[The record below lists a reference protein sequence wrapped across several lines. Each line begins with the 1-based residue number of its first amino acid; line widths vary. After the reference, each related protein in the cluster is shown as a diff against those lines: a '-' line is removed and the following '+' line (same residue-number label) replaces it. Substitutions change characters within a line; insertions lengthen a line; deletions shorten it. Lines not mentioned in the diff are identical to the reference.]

1 MNSEFKIQNYDKQVA
16 VSSSRLSKECKLSLL
31 SFRSV
36 GSKLGSRLNRLAAYL
51 TCCMALVLTC
61 NIAFAQEAGESSGV
75 KPSERV
81 IPANAPK
88 ISGTVEPDSI
98 GIGDRFLYTIEVE
111 RDLMQEV
118 YFPDFKQSVEHYEM
132 IEDRPVDTLSR
143 EGRKLK
149 LRKSYLMAAFQEGIH
164 NVLPEVMYLDKNI
177 IDTLRG
183 DDTLRL
189 MVTTFEIDSTSH
201 TIFDIKPQRTLKFK
215 FGEISGYVTWTI
227 IAIIILVLLFLI
239 AKRILAHYGKSFSDI
254 FKPAPPLPPHEI
266 ALRDLKK
273 LHSERLWQEGNHK
286 LYYSGLTDI
295 LRAYIAGQFGV
306 GALEM
311 TSDEI
316 IEAMRGVEIP
326 QKQKMDL
333 TELLRDADL
342 VKFAK
347 AMPEAEANEAA
358 YTMAL
363 SFVEQTMPQPEE
375 EDDEKKE

>member
-1 MNSEFKIQNYDKQVA
+1 MGNSEFSNIA
-16 VSSSRLSKECKLSLL
+16 SRLRGVICAVWVVIL
-31 SFRSV
+31 F
-36 GSKLGSRLNRLAAYL
+36 AAPL
-51 TCCMALVLTC
+51 
-61 NIAFAQEAGESSGV
+61 FAQESSETVGV

-81 IPANAPK
+81 LPANAPK
-88 ISGTVEPDSI
+88 VRGTIEPDSI

-363 SFVEQTMPQPEE
+363 NFVEQTMPQPEE

>member
-1 MNSEFKIQNYDKQVA
+1 
-16 VSSSRLSKECKLSLL
+16 
-31 SFRSV
+31 
-36 GSKLGSRLNRLAAYL
+36 
-51 TCCMALVLTC
+51 MALVLTC
-61 NIAFAQEAGESSGV
+61 NIAFAQEADQSSGV

-227 IAIIILVLLFLI
+227 IAIIILVLLFLV

-273 LHSERLWQEGNHK
+273 LHSERLWQEDKHK

>member
-1 MNSEFKIQNYDKQVA
+1 MNSKFKIQN
-16 VSSSRLSKECKLSLL
+16 L
-31 SFRSV
+31 
-36 GSKLGSRLNRLAAYL
+36 KLGLGLNRLVAYL
-51 TCCMALVLTC
+51 ACCVALVLTC
-61 NIAFAQEAGESSGV
+61 NIAFAQADQSSGV

-227 IAIIILVLLFLI
+227 IAIIIVVLLFLI

-363 SFVEQTMPQPEE
+363 NFVEQTMPQPEE

>member
-1 MNSEFKIQNYDKQVA
+1 MNSKCKIQNYDKQVA
-16 VSSSRLSKECKLSLL
+16 VSSSRLSKECKHSLL

-36 GSKLGSRLNRLAAYL
+36 GSKLELGLNRLAAYV
-51 TCCMALVLTC
+51 TCCVALVLTC
-61 NIAFAQEAGESSGV
+61 NIAFAQEADQSSGV

-143 EGRKLK
+143 EGRRLK

-164 NVLPEVMYLDKNI
+164 KVLPEVMYLDKNI

-227 IAIIILVLLFLI
+227 IAIIIVVLLFLI

-273 LHSERLWQEGNHK
+273 LHSERLWQEDKHK

-363 SFVEQTMPQPEE
+363 NFVEQTMPQPEE

>member
-1 MNSEFKIQNYDKQVA
+1 M
-16 VSSSRLSKECKLSLL
+16 
-31 SFRSV
+31 
-36 GSKLGSRLNRLAAYL
+36 
-51 TCCMALVLTC
+51 TCCVALVLTC
-61 NIAFAQEAGESSGV
+61 NIAFAQEGDQSSGV

-183 DDTLRL
+183 DDTLSL

-215 FGEISGYVTWTI
+215 FGEISGYVSWTI

-273 LHSERLWQEGNHK
+273 LHSERLWQEDKHK

-363 SFVEQTMPQPEE
+363 NFVEQTMPQPEE

>member
-1 MNSEFKIQNYDKQVA
+1 MNSKFKIQN
-16 VSSSRLSKECKLSLL
+16 
-31 SFRSV
+31 
-36 GSKLGSRLNRLAAYL
+36 SKLELELGLNRLAAYL
-51 TCCMALVLTC
+51 TCCVALVLTC
-61 NIAFAQEAGESSGV
+61 NIAFAQEADQSSGV

-143 EGRKLK
+143 EGRRLK

-164 NVLPEVMYLDKNI
+164 KVLPEVMYLDKNI

-227 IAIIILVLLFLI
+227 IAIIILVLLFLV

-273 LHSERLWQEGNHK
+273 LHSERLWQEDKHK

-363 SFVEQTMPQPEE
+363 NFVEQTMPQPEE

>member
-1 MNSEFKIQNYDKQVA
+1 MNSKCKIQNYDKQVA
-16 VSSSRLSKECKLSLL
+16 VSSSRLSKECKHSLL

-36 GSKLGSRLNRLAAYL
+36 GSKLELGLNRLAAYM

-61 NIAFAQEAGESSGV
+61 NIAFAQEADQSSGV

-363 SFVEQTMPQPEE
+363 NFVEQTMPQPEE

>member
-1 MNSEFKIQNYDKQVA
+1 MNSKCKIQN
-16 VSSSRLSKECKLSLL
+16 
-31 SFRSV
+31 
-36 GSKLGSRLNRLAAYL
+36 SKLELGLNRLAAYV
-51 TCCMALVLTC
+51 TCCVALVLTC
-61 NIAFAQEAGESSGV
+61 NIAFAQADQSSGV

-143 EGRKLK
+143 EGRRLK

-227 IAIIILVLLFLI
+227 IAIIILVLLFLV

-273 LHSERLWQEGNHK
+273 LHSERLWQEDKHK

-363 SFVEQTMPQPEE
+363 NFVEQTMPQPEE

>member
-1 MNSEFKIQNYDKQVA
+1 MNSKCKIQN
-16 VSSSRLSKECKLSLL
+16 
-31 SFRSV
+31 
-36 GSKLGSRLNRLAAYL
+36 SKLELGLNRLATYM
-51 TCCMALVLTC
+51 TCCVALVLTC
-61 NIAFAQEAGESSGV
+61 NIAFAQADQSSGV

-363 SFVEQTMPQPEE
+363 NFVEQTMPQPEE

>member
-1 MNSEFKIQNYDKQVA
+1 MNSKCKIQNA
-16 VSSSRLSKECKLSLL
+16 KLE
-31 SFRSV
+31 
-36 GSKLGSRLNRLAAYL
+36 LGLNRLAAYM
-51 TCCMALVLTC
+51 TCCVALVLTC
-61 NIAFAQEAGESSGV
+61 NIAFAQADQSSGV

-164 NVLPEVMYLDKNI
+164 KVLPEVMYLDKNI

-227 IAIIILVLLFLI
+227 IAIIIVVLLFLV

-273 LHSERLWQEGNHK
+273 LHSERLWQEDKHK

-363 SFVEQTMPQPEE
+363 NFVEQTMPQPEE

>member
-1 MNSEFKIQNYDKQVA
+1 MNSEFKIQN
-16 VSSSRLSKECKLSLL
+16 
-31 SFRSV
+31 
-36 GSKLGSRLNRLAAYL
+36 SKLELKLNKLVAYIA
-51 TCCMALVLTC
+51 CCVALVLTC
-61 NIAFAQEAGESSGV
+61 NIAFAQEADQSSGV

-118 YFPDFKQSVEHYEM
+118 YFPDFNQSVEHYEM

-164 NVLPEVMYLDKNI
+164 KVLPEVMYLDKNI

-215 FGEISGYVTWTI
+215 FGEISGYVTWAI

-363 SFVEQTMPQPEE
+363 NFVEQTMPQPEE

>member
-1 MNSEFKIQNYDKQVA
+1 MNSKCKIQNYDKQVA
-16 VSSSRLSKECKLSLL
+16 VSSSRLSKECKHSLL

-36 GSKLGSRLNRLAAYL
+36 SSKLELGLNRLAAYV

-118 YFPDFKQSVEHYEM
+118 YFPDFNQSVEHYEM

-227 IAIIILVLLFLI
+227 IAIIIVVLLFLV

-273 LHSERLWQEGNHK
+273 LHSERLWQEDKHK

-363 SFVEQTMPQPEE
+363 NFVEQTMPQPEE
-375 EDDEKKE
+375 EEDEKNE

>member
-1 MNSEFKIQNYDKQVA
+1 MNSKFKIQN
-16 VSSSRLSKECKLSLL
+16 
-31 SFRSV
+31 
-36 GSKLGSRLNRLAAYL
+36 SKLELGLNRLAAYV
-51 TCCMALVLTC
+51 TCCVALVLTC
-61 NIAFAQEAGESSGV
+61 NIAFAQADQSSGV

-143 EGRKLK
+143 EGRRLK

-164 NVLPEVMYLDKNI
+164 KVLPEVMYLDKNI

-183 DDTLRL
+183 EDTLRL

-227 IAIIILVLLFLI
+227 IAIIILVLLFLV

-273 LHSERLWQEGNHK
+273 LHSERLWQEDKHK

-363 SFVEQTMPQPEE
+363 NFVEQTMPQPEE
-375 EDDEKKE
+375 DDEKKE

>member
-1 MNSEFKIQNYDKQVA
+1 MRNSKFKIQN
-16 VSSSRLSKECKLSLL
+16 
-31 SFRSV
+31 
-36 GSKLGSRLNRLAAYL
+36 SKLELGLNRLVAYM

-61 NIAFAQEAGESSGV
+61 NIAFAQADQSSGV

-143 EGRKLK
+143 EGRRLK

-227 IAIIILVLLFLI
+227 IAIIIVVLLFLI

-363 SFVEQTMPQPEE
+363 NFVEQTMPQPEE

>member
-1 MNSEFKIQNYDKQVA
+1 MNSKFSNIA
-16 VSSSRLSKECKLSLL
+16 SRLGGIICAVWVVML
-31 SFRSV
+31 F
-36 GSKLGSRLNRLAAYL
+36 AAPL
-51 TCCMALVLTC
+51 
-61 NIAFAQEAGESSGV
+61 FAQEADQSSRV

-164 NVLPEVMYLDKNI
+164 KVLPEVMYLDKNI

-183 DDTLRL
+183 EDTLRL
-189 MVTTFEIDSTSH
+189 MVTTFQIDSTSH

-273 LHSERLWQEGNHK
+273 LHSERLWQEDKHK

-363 SFVEQTMPQPEE
+363 NFVEQTMPQPEE
-375 EDDEKKE
+375 EEDEKKE